1 MSAVR
6 TPLGPDNDDD
16 TGRPVYK
23 DKRTLAL
30 IPARGGSKGL
40 PRKNVLEVGG
50 KPLIAWSVEAG
61 LASAHVDAVVV
72 TTDDAE
78 IAEVA
83 RAHGAEVPFLR
94 PAELAL
100 DTSPS
105 IDAVL
110 HALDA
115 LVADG
120 REFDYLALL
129 EPTSPLRAPG
139 DLDRAIELLAAN
151 EAETDAVV
159 SVGEVHMEH
168 PSIVKRIAH
177 GRLEPYVPE
186 SVKVTR
192 RQELGRAYFPYGVI
206 YLSKV
211 SSLRETRSFY
221 PERTIPMLIER
232 WQNYEIDDVY
242 DMVCVDAILSYR
254 HRENAE

>member
-1 MSAVR
+1 M
-6 TPLGPDNDDD
+6 
-16 TGRPVYK
+16 
-23 DKRTLAL
+23 RTLAL

-40 PRKNVLEVGG
+40 PRKNVLNVAG
-50 KPLIAWSVEAG
+50 KPLIAWTIEAA
-61 LASAHVDAVVV
+61 LASNHSDAVVV
-72 TTDDAE
+72 STDDAE
-78 IAEVA
+78 IADLA
-83 RAHGAEVPFLR
+83 RAHGAEVPFMR

-110 HALDA
+110 HALDTLA
-115 LVADG
+115 EAG
-120 REFDYLALL
+120 REFDLLALL

-151 EAETDAVV
+151 EADADAVV

-168 PSIVKRIAH
+168 PSIVKRIVG

-192 RQELGRAYFPYGVI
+192 RQDLDRAYFPYGVV

-211 SSLRETRSFY
+211 SSLRETKSFY
-221 PERTIPMLIER
+221 PERTMPMLIER
-232 WQNYEIDDVY
+232 WQNYEVDDVY
-242 DMVCVDAILSYR
+242 DLLVVDAILSYR
-254 HRENAE
+254 HEENSE

>member
-1 MSAVR
+1 
-6 TPLGPDNDDD
+6 
-16 TGRPVYK
+16 VYS
-23 DKRTLAL
+23 DLRTLAL

-40 PRKNVLEVGG
+40 PRKNVLEIAG
-50 KPLIAWSVEAG
+50 KPLIAWTIEAA
-61 LASAHVDAVVV
+61 LASDHIDAVVV
-72 TTDDAE
+72 TTDDPE
-78 IAEVA
+78 IAELA

-115 LVADG
+115 LAADG
-120 REFDYLALL
+120 RTFDFLALL

-139 DLDRAIELLAAN
+139 DIDRAIELLAAN
-151 EAETDAVV
+151 EADADAVV
-159 SVGEVHMEH
+159 SLGEVHMEH
-168 PSIVKRIAH
+168 PSIVKRIAD
-177 GRLEPYVPE
+177 GRLEPYVVE
-186 SVKVTR
+186 SAKVTR
-192 RQELGRAYFPYGVI
+192 RQDLDRAYFPYGVV

-211 SSLRETRSFY
+211 SSLRETKSFY
-221 PERTIPMLIER
+221 PERAMPMLIER

-254 HRENAE
+254 HKENAE